1 MMNKFNLSR
10 LTDNMFR
17 RADGVVWDV
26 MSGKIGVVTE
36 EGIATLEGT
45 GDDAVININMLDE
58 FGVAVPAYAQSTQ
71 QADVKVGDII
81 MTGAGLGK
89 ISWVIERKESDAGV
103 RYRTMKPTGD
113 YGSWAPPKKT
123 IMGFDAGVMVLR
135 PLFSMVGGATGT
147 DGTNGLQ
154 GMQQSL
160 MMMAMM
166 GGNEASAGSF
176 DKIMPFLLMGGGMGG
191 GANNPMQMM
200 LMMQMMQGGG
210 FGGAAGTM
218 QQPQNRIGNGSRF
231 DR

>member
-123 IMGFDAGVMVLR
+123 IMGFDTGVMVLR

-191 GANNPMQMM
+191 ANNPMQMM

-210 FGGAAGTM
+210 FGGAGGAM